1 MQCKCKNTTQCN
13 TNAIQIQQKKLL
25 TSRQVRCKLISLLLK
40 ASFELHNTENAA
52 QKDIAKNTETYKEKT
67 EIQYGKYKTEIQY
80 WGVNPNDF

>member
-1 MQCKCKNTTQCN
+1 MQYQCN
-13 TNAIQIQQKKLL
+13 TNTTHVPA
-25 TSRQVRCKLISLLLK
+25 SGEVENRANSPLLK

-67 EIQYGKYKTEIQY
+67 EIQYGKYNTEIQC